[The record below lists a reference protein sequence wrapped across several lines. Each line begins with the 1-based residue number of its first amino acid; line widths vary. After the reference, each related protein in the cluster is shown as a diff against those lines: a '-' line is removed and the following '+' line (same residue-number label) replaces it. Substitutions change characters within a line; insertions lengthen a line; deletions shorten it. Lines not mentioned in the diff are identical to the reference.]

1 MDNMKCAATAQPKE
15 HMNVRDF
22 ICMVEGQQENVECII
37 NDILFRL
44 NGSEPTDG
52 NKKDEENCLSRLEEI
67 SKKNEEI
74 LEKLRKISD
83 CI

>member
-1 MDNMKCAATAQPKE
+1 MDNMKCAVAPQPKE
-15 HMNVRDF
+15 FPNVRDF
-22 ICMVEGQQENVECII
+22 ICMVEGQQETIESIANSLLV
-37 NDILFRL
+37 RL

-52 NKKDEENCLSRLEEI
+52 NKKGDENCLSRLEEI
-67 SKKNEEI
+67 SKRNEEI

>member
-1 MDNMKCAATAQPKE
+1 MDNMKCAVVPPPKE
-15 HMNVRDF
+15 FPNVRDY
-22 ICMVEGQQENVECII
+22 ICMVEGQQETIESIV

-44 NGSEPTDG
+44 NGSEPTDV
-52 NKKDEENCLSRLEEI
+52 NKKDDGNCLSRLEEI
-67 SKKNEEI
+67 SKRNEEI